1 MLVEVSSL
9 PLISVL
15 IPCHNAAPWLKGAVD
30 SVCAQSIRNLEILIY
45 DDGSTDGSGKAID
58 RLAATDPR
66 IVVMGE
72 ATNRGIVHAL
82 NAMLQSARG
91 AFIARM
97 DADDI
102 SLPQRFEQQLRF
114 IEAGNA
120 DLCGTW
126 FQEFGGG
133 PPRTVRWQHKPD
145 ELRAAMLFQNTI
157 CHPTVMARREV
168 FEAFRYRENF
178 GLAED
183 YDLFVRASEQFRLA
197 NVSQV
202 LLRYRRHHAQAT
214 QAQRAEMEEVTCR
227 IRINALHGKGID
239 PSIEQQRIHNLVR
252 APRSVRSL
260 EDFELIEMWLL
271 ELIKHFHH
279 PDAQRV
285 VASQWTRAAI
295 RAAPL
300 GMAMWRTFHRSSL
313 QKGLGEAARRNID
326 LAILA
331 ALRLDYESPAF
342 KALRRLGLSV

>member
-1 MLVEVSSL
+1 MEL
-9 PLISVL
+9 PLSLVSVL
-15 IPCHNAAPWLKGAVD
+15 IPCHNAAPWLQAAVE
-30 SVCAQSIRNLEILIY
+30 SIQQQTERDLEILIY
-45 DDGSTDGSGKAID
+45 DDGSTDGSAAIIE
-58 RLAATDPR
+58 RLAAGDPR
-66 IVVMGE
+66 IFPMGQQSKK
-72 ATNRGIVHAL
+72 GIVHAL
-82 NAMLQSARG
+82 NTMLDVANG
-91 AFIARM
+91 TYIARM

-102 SLPQRFEQQLRF
+102 SLPHRLDEQLRF
-114 IEAGNA
+114 IRARNA
-120 DLCGTW
+120 DLCGSW
-126 FQEFGGG
+126 FKEFGDGIS
-133 PPRTVRWQHKPD
+133 RSVRWPGST
-145 ELRAAMLFQNTI
+145 EAIRAAMLFQNTI